1 VLDLLP
7 QYLFNGI
14 LVGSS
19 YALIAIGLTAIF
31 GLMNIANFAHGQF
44 YMLGG
49 FVGYLLTTA
58 VGMPFWLALIASALI
73 VAAIGFLLERL
84 IFYRL
89 RGTSLLSSVM
99 VTIGLSIV
107 LENLALLVWGPR
119 PERIP
124 SGMPSTSIEFWGIF
138 ATPGRLAVVGI
149 TVTLVVLLQLG
160 LHYTLIGKQI
170 RATFQQRE
178 AAQLVGIDI
187 GRLYSLTFACGA
199 GLAATAG
206 VMLGSIFVVH
216 PNMGGLATLKAF
228 IVVILGGIG
237 NFPGAIAGG
246 LILGVAENLGS
257 VVSSAY
263 KDAAGFLLV
272 ILILLFKPAGLFG
285 RHP

>member
-1 VLDLLP
+1 MDILP

-49 FVGYLLTTA
+49 FLGYLLTTA
-58 VGMPFWLALIASALI
+58 VGMPFWFALVASAVV
-73 VAAIGFLLERL
+73 VAAFGFLLERL
-84 IFYRL
+84 IFRRL
-89 RGTSLLSSVM
+89 RGAPLLSSVM
-99 VTIGLSIV
+99 ATIGLAIV

-124 SGMPSTSIEFWGIF
+124 SGMPTTSIEFLGVF
-138 ATPGRLAVVGI
+138 ATPGRIAVVGI
-149 TVTLVVLLQLG
+149 TIALVVLLQLG
-160 LHYTLIGKQI
+160 LHYTLMGKQI

-187 GRLYSLTFACGA
+187 SRLYSLTFACGA
-199 GLAATAG
+199 ALAATAG

-216 PNMGGLATLKAF
+216 PSMGGLATLKAF

-246 LILGVAENLGS
+246 LILGIAESFGS
-257 VVSSAY
+257 MFSSAY

-285 RHP
+285 KHP

>member
-1 VLDLLP
+1 MDILP
-7 QYLFNGI
+7 QYLFNGL

-49 FVGYLLTTA
+49 FVGYLLTTT
-58 VGMPFWLALIASALI
+58 VGMPFWFALVASALV
-73 VAAIGFLLERL
+73 VAVVGYVLERV

-89 RGTSLLSSVM
+89 RGAPLLSSVM
-99 VTIGLSIV
+99 ATIGLAIV

-124 SGMPSTSIEFWGIF
+124 SGMPNTSIEFWGVF

-149 TVTLVVLLQLG
+149 TVALVVLLQLG
-160 LHYTLIGKQI
+160 LHYTLMGKQI

-187 GRLYSLTFACGA
+187 GRLYSLTFAGGA
-199 GLAATAG
+199 ALAATAG

-216 PNMGGLATLKAF
+216 PSMGGVATLKAF

-246 LILGVAENLGS
+246 LILGIAENLGGIF
-257 VVSSAY
+257 SSAY

-285 RHP
+285 KHP